1 MKRIISTFAVALMA
15 VALSSVQAQM
25 KVNKLG
31 YVNSLELLEAMPEKA
46 PADTELEKYGNDLYA
61 SIEKMYVEYQ
71 KKVADLQKG
80 AQEKTLNEIEQEMKI
95 KELADMEKRINDF
108 QEMAEEKIAK
118 KRQAL
123 YQPIVE
129 KINNA
134 IKELAKEQGYTYI
147 FDASAGILLF
157 AEESDNLLE
166 PLKKKLGITSTAK
179 PAANGK

>member
-1 MKRIISTFAVALMA
+1 MKRIITLFTIAFFAVALTTA
-15 VALSSVQAQM
+15 QAQM

-31 YVNSLELLEAMPEKA
+31 YVNSLELLDAMPEKA
-46 PADTELEKYGNDLYA
+46 PADAELEKYGNDLYA
-61 SIEKMYVEYQ
+61 SMEKMYLEYQ

-80 AQEKTLNEIEQEMKI
+80 AQEKTMNEIEQEMKV

-108 QEMAEEKIAK
+108 QDLAEEKVAK

-129 KINNA
+129 KINTA
-134 IKELAKEQGYTYI
+134 IKDLAKEQGYTYI
-147 FDASAGILLF
+147 FDSSAGMLLF

-166 PLKKKLGITSTAK
+166 PLKKKLGIAAAK
-179 PAANGK
+179 PATSGK